1 VLTRLDPVSYG
12 VDAIRRIVLSQVGL
26 PPATLDQLG
35 ISVFGSPLSIAS
47 DLAVLAVFATV
58 VLALAISAFNTTE

>member
-1 VLTRLDPVSYG
+1 M
-12 VDAIRRIVLSQVGL
+12 

-47 DLAVLAVFATV
+47 DLAVLAVFAAI
-58 VLALAISAFNTTE
+58 VLTLAIAAFNVTE